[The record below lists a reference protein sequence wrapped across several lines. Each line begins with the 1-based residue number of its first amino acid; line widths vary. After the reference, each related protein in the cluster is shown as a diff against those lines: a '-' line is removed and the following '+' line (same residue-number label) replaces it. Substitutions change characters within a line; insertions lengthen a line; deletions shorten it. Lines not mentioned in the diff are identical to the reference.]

1 MVKALQNFW
10 LRKRAKKE
18 AFNSFKKLKK
28 ILIILL
34 GCMISQVAV
43 SQQAE
48 EPVLYG
54 DAKVYNLKYLRS
66 LSSLEKSDEG
76 ERTQFVHKFA
86 VDLNSVADAKVLNDT
101 WLKSEP
107 SSRAHNSN
115 TLIPKGTLV
124 KVYKNADNDTF
135 LAVKFKNKW
144 GFIQEDSI
152 ALIEK

>member
-1 MVKALQNFW
+1 MVKVLQHFW
-10 LRKRAKKE
+10 QRKRAKKE

-28 ILIILL
+28 ILIIFL
-34 GCMISQVAV
+34 GCMITQVAV
-43 SQQAE
+43 SQQVE
-48 EPVLYG
+48 EQVLYG
-54 DAKVYNLKYLRS
+54 DAKVHNLKYLRS

-86 VDLNSVADAKVLNDT
+86 IDLNSGSDAKLLNDT

-115 TLIPKGTLV
+115 TLIPQGTLV
-124 KVYKNADNDTF
+124 KVYKNGDNEAF

-144 GFIQEDSI
+144 GFVQADSI
-152 ALIEK
+152 ALVEK